1 MWSNC
6 VIIYDWFNSNLM
18 GNKLEAETV
27 GCWAIS
33 WREQSDKS
41 WVIIHYESTSCTPTM
56 LHIFFCQCWECSIKK
71 KKKKKNTDWKNCV
84 VQRTGSLLGTVIGK
98 QNRVTQTSMQGLKMR
113 FVWVILQYRE
123 TSSRDVCV
131 VYLLVLNPCFHM
143 LCFTSRLLG
152 FLW

>member
-1 MWSNC
+1 MTGLI
-6 VIIYDWFNSNLM
+6 VIWWETSW
-18 GNKLEAETV
+18 KLKQWVAGQSLGESKVTNPELLSIMSLLPALLPRYTFSFVNAENAV
-27 GCWAIS
+27 
-33 WREQSDKS
+33 
-41 WVIIHYESTSCTPTM
+41 
-56 LHIFFCQCWECSIKK
+56 LKK
-71 KKKKKNTDWKNCV
+71 KKEKYRLKKLCCPENRQFV
-84 VQRTGSLLGTVIGK
+84 GK

>member
-1 MWSNC
+1 MTNPELLSIMSLLPALLPCYTFSFVN
-6 VIIYDWFNSNLM
+6 
-18 GNKLEAETV
+18 AENAV
-27 GCWAIS
+27 
-33 WREQSDKS
+33 
-41 WVIIHYESTSCTPTM
+41 
-56 LHIFFCQCWECSIKK
+56 LKK
-71 KKKKKNTDWKNCV
+71 KKKEKYRLKKLCCPENRQFV
-84 VQRTGSLLGTVIGK
+84 GK

-152 FLW
+152 FL

>member
-1 MWSNC
+1 MTGLI
-6 VIIYDWFNSNLM
+6 VIWWETSW
-18 GNKLEAETV
+18 KLKQWVAGQSLGESKVTNPELLSIMSLLPALLPCYTFSFVNAENAV
-27 GCWAIS
+27 
-33 WREQSDKS
+33 
-41 WVIIHYESTSCTPTM
+41 
-56 LHIFFCQCWECSIKK
+56 LKK
-71 KKKKKNTDWKNCV
+71 KKKEKYRLKKLCCPENRQFV
-84 VQRTGSLLGTVIGK
+84 GK